1 MPTGNYFQKQEFLT
15 AVIRNPVPLQKI
27 LTKLS
32 KKSKPRNFALVLV
45 PRKFPTAMISPSW
58 MGYLYHLN

>member
-32 KKSKPRNFALVLV
+32 KKSKPRNFAPVLV
-45 PRKFPTAMISPSW
+45 PRKFPTAMISPS
-58 MGYLYHLN
+58 